1 MNQLAHI
8 NHLLDEYFRFV
19 KKLLPSEK
27 GVTKVGLDL
36 TSHGVKFIELAQVG
50 DRYEIEGWGIESFGN
65 DGMAEGL
72 KKLQNRQAL
81 SGKSPVISVSGKG
94 TLIRYIDM
102 PRMSNVDLKKSFS
115 LEVDKYFP
123 FDQNSIYTDC
133 CILDPKSKDKKM
145 AVLIAAVKKE
155 MIDDR
160 IKLLVGAGLEPQ
172 QITINAIAIANAY
185 LKLEGPPNIADAN
198 DKSKNCAKA
207 VLDIGDSVCNL
218 MILKDGV
225 PRFTRDIFIGSQE
238 ITKRISNAL
247 GLSSEDAERLK
258 SDPGDQ
264 LESIYNACES
274 TISNWVSE
282 IRLSLDYFITEKNI
296 QVDELLLTGGG
307 SMLSGIETM
316 FEKNLDLRVRKWDIL
331 SSVHFAKDVDKKEIL
346 RQAPRLT
353 VAVGLAL
360 SQYD

>member
-1 MNQLAHI
+1 MNQLAHL
-8 NHLLDEYFRFV
+8 NQFLEEYFRFV

-36 TSHGVKFIELAQVG
+36 TSNSVKFVELAQIG
-50 DRYEIEGWGIESFGN
+50 EQYEIQGWGIESFGN
-65 DGMAEGL
+65 ASVTEGL
-72 KKLQNRQAL
+72 KAALNRHPL

-102 PRMSNVDLKKSFS
+102 PRMSNDELKRSFL

-133 CILDPKSKDKKM
+133 SILDPKNKDKKM

-155 MIDDR
+155 MIDER
-160 IKLLVGAGLEPQ
+160 LKVLVGAGLEPQ
-172 QITINAIAIANAY
+172 QITINAIAVANAY
-185 LKLEGPPNIADAN
+185 LKFGGPKNSGDSN
-198 DKSKNCAKA
+198 DKTKDCAKA
-207 VLDIGDSVCNL
+207 ILDLGDSVSNL
-218 MILKDGV
+218 MILKDSV
-225 PRFTRDIFIGSQE
+225 PRFTRDIFIGGQE
-238 ITKRISNAL
+238 ITRRIANTL
-247 GLSSEDAERLK
+247 GISLDEAQRLK
-258 SDPGDQ
+258 NEPGDQ
-264 LESIYNACES
+264 LENIYNACES
-274 TISNWVSE
+274 TVSNWISE

-307 SMLSGIETM
+307 SMLSGIEAV

-331 SSVHFAKDVDKKEIL
+331 EGVNFAKEVNKEEIFK
-346 RQAPRLT
+346 QAPRLA

>member
-1 MNQLAHI
+1 MNQLAHL
-8 NHLLDEYFRFV
+8 NQLLEEYFRFV

-36 TSHGVKFIELAQVG
+36 TSNCVKFVELAQIG
-50 DRYEIEGWGIESFGN
+50 EQYEIQGWGIESFGN
-65 DGMAEGL
+65 ASVAEGL
-72 KKLQNRQAL
+72 KSALSRHPL

-102 PRMSNVDLKKSFS
+102 PRMSNDELKRSFS

-133 CILDPKSKDKKM
+133 SILDPKNKDKKM

-155 MIDDR
+155 MIDER
-160 IKLLVGAGLEPQ
+160 IRVLVAAGLEPQ
-172 QITINAIAIANAY
+172 QITINAIAVANAY
-185 LKLEGPPNIADAN
+185 LKFGGPKNSVDSN

-207 VLDIGDSVCNL
+207 ILDLGDSVSNL
-218 MILKDGV
+218 MILKDSV

-238 ITKRISNAL
+238 ITKRIANTL
-247 GLSSEDAERLK
+247 GLSLEEAQRLK
-258 SDPGDQ
+258 SEPGEQ
-264 LESIYNACES
+264 LENIYNACES

-307 SMLSGIETM
+307 SMLSGIETV

-331 SSVHFAKDVDKKEIL
+331 AGVNFAKEVNREEIL
-346 RQAPRLT
+346 KQAPRLA

>member
-1 MNQLAHI
+1 MKQLAHL
-8 NHLLDEYFRFV
+8 NHLLEQYFRFV
-19 KKLLPSEK
+19 KKFLPSEK

-36 TSHGVKFIELAQVG
+36 TGNSCKFVELAQIG
-50 DRYEIEGWGIESFGN
+50 DHYEIQGWGIEPFAGN
-65 DGMAEGL
+65 AVDGL
-72 KKLQNRQAL
+72 KAAL
-81 SGKSPVISVSGKG
+81 NKHTLSLKSPVTSVSGKG

-102 PRMSNVDLKKSFS
+102 PRMSINELKKSFS

-133 CILDPKSKDKKM
+133 SILDPKNKDKKM

-155 MIDDR
+155 MIDER
-160 IKLLVGAGLEPQ
+160 LKVLAAAGLEPQ
-172 QITINAIAIANAY
+172 QVTINAIAVANAY
-185 LKLEGPPNIADAN
+185 QRLANRQNADSA
-198 DKSKNCAKA
+198 DKNKNCAKA
-207 VLDIGDSVCNL
+207 ILDIGDSVSNL
-218 MILKDGV
+218 MILKDAV

-247 GLSSEDAERLK
+247 GITMEEAERLK
-258 SDPGDQ
+258 REPGDQ
-264 LESIYNACES
+264 LENIYDICES

-307 SMLSGIETM
+307 SMLSGIEAM
-316 FEKNLDLRVRKWDIL
+316 FEKNLDLKVRKWDL
-331 SSVHFAKDVDKKEIL
+331 LAGVNFASNIDTGEIIK
-346 RQAPRLT
+346 QAPRLG
-353 VAVGLAL
+353 VAMGLAV